1 MNPNVQVL
9 LGDCRAVLPTL
20 ASESVQCCVTSP
32 PYWGLRKYLFADAA
46 AEIGQEKTPSEYVA
60 ALVAVFQEV
69 HRVLRKDGTL
79 FLNLGDTYAG
89 GGNGGGGSFAKD
101 GIRCA
106 EPGTDKNKAT
116 RFGSRGA
123 GNGVK
128 SKDLIGIPWLVA
140 FALRQDGWWL
150 RSCCPWLKRNCMPES
165 VKDRPA
171 SAMEYVFLLSK
182 SEKSYYDAKAVAVP
196 ASESYQNDSRWVSG
210 PTDRNIKEGYEI
222 ASARNPKATHKV
234 FNGEKRTTRNRRN
247 SDWFFESWQGLYE
260 EDGDPL
266 AFVVNTKGYRGSHFA
281 TFPPKLVEPCIKACS
296 RTGDTILDPFGGSGT
311 VGQVANE
318 LDRKS
323 ILIELQPDYLPMIR
337 ERVGLL

>member
-9 LGDCRAVLPTL
+9 LGDCRTVLPTL

-32 PYWGLRKYLFADAA
+32 PYWCLRDYGVEGQLGLEPTPELYVQQLI
-46 AEIGQEKTPSEYVA
+46 EI
-60 ALVAVFQEV
+60 FHEV
-69 HRVLRKDGTL
+69 RRVLKNDGTL
-79 FLNLGDTYAG
+79 WLNLGDSYT
-89 GGNGGGGSFAKD
+89 GGNPGRNPGSPKQQTN
-101 GIRCA
+101 R
-106 EPGTDKNKAT
+106 
-116 RFGSRGA
+116 GS
-123 GNGVK
+123 NGEQRK
-128 SKDLIGIPWLVA
+128 SKSGYGLKLKDLIGVPWMVA
-140 FALRQDGWWL
+140 FALRADGWWL
-150 RSCCPWLKRNCMPES
+150 RSCCPWIKRNCMPES

-182 SEKSYYDAKAVAVP
+182 SEKYSYDVKAVAVP
-196 ASESYQNDSRWVSG
+196 ASESYQNDGRWVSG
-210 PTDRNIKEGYEI
+210 PTARNIKEGYEI
-222 ASARNPKATHKV
+222 AGTRNPKATHKV
-234 FNGEKRTTRNRRN
+234 FNAEKRTTRNRRN

-266 AFVVNTKGYRGSHFA
+266 AFVVNNKGYREAHFA

-323 ILIELQPDYLPMIR
+323 ILIELQPNYLTMIR
-337 ERVGLL
+337 ERIGLI